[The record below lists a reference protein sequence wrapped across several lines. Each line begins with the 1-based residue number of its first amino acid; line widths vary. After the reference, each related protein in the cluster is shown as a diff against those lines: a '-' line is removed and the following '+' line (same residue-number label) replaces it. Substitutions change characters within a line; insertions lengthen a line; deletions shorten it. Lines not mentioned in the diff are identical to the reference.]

1 MMLVELNDHD
11 YSLIKTKALQWGDKH
26 FKYLCFLDSNQYPSD
41 HLSKYDCLIACSNS
55 PLSRGSLSSIAYLKK
70 LCKDQSNSKKWI
82 FGHLNYDFKNHLEKL
97 SSENKDLV
105 KFPETVFFEPEVL
118 LKFKDEKLEI
128 EQSNDNGATF
138 IWDQICS
145 EIELKAY
152 DDCIQMEQG
161 MLDNYYFESVQN
173 IKKHIADGDIY
184 EMNFCQEF
192 FKESIDLKVLEL
204 FQSLNKQSA
213 APFSAF
219 YKIETHHVLCFSPER
234 YICKRKNRIYS
245 QPIKGTI
252 SRNDDPEI
260 DIKNK
265 NSLSLSE
272 KDRAENVM
280 IVDLVRNDLSRICE
294 AGSIKVDELFGVYAF
309 NAVYQ
314 MISTI
319 SGELRI
325 GTSWAEVIT
334 NTFPMGSMTGAP
346 KIKAMELIER
356 YESSKRGIYS
366 GTIGYIDPEGDFD
379 FNVVI
384 RSLVYNAHNKYLSLQ
399 VGGAIVYDSIKEAEL
414 EECLLKVGKI
424 QKILSGN

>member
-1 MMLVELNDHD
+1 MMLIELHDHD

-26 FKYLCFLDSNQYPSD
+26 FKYLCFLDSNLYASD
-41 HLSKYDCLIACSNS
+41 HLSKYDCLIACSNV
-55 PLSRGSLSSIAYLKK
+55 PLSRGSLSSLEYLNK
-70 LCKDQSNSKKWI
+70 LTEDQSNSKKWI
-82 FGHLNYDFKNHLEKL
+82 FGHINYDFKNHLEKL

-105 KFPETVFFEPEVL
+105 KFPETHFFEPEVL
-118 LKFKDEKLEI
+118 LKFRDGKLEI
-128 EQSNDNGATF
+128 KQSIEIGTSN
-138 IWDQICS
+138 IWDQICL
-145 EIELKAY
+145 EIELDNY
-152 DDCIQMEQG
+152 NDCIQMEQG
-161 MLDNYYFESVQN
+161 MTDAYYFESVQN
-173 IKKHIADGDIY
+173 IKKHITDGDIY

-192 FKESIDLKVLEL
+192 FKESIDLNVLEL

-219 YKIETHHVLCFSPER
+219 YKIESHHVLCFSPER
-234 YICKRKNRIYS
+234 YLCKRQNRIYS

-265 NSLSLSE
+265 NSLSQSE

-280 IVDLVRNDLSRICE
+280 IVDLVRNDLSRICK

-319 SGELRI
+319 SGELSS
-325 GTSWAEVIT
+325 GTSWADVIR

-366 GTIGYIDPEGDFD
+366 GTIGYIDPDGDFD

-384 RSLVYNAHNKYLSLQ
+384 RSLVYNANNKYLSLQ
-399 VGGAIVYDSIKEAEL
+399 VGGAIVYDSIMEAEL
-414 EECLLKVGKI
+414 AECQLKVEKI

>member
-1 MMLVELNDHD
+1 MMLIELDDHD

-26 FKYLCFLDSNQYPSD
+26 FKYLCFLDSNLYASD
-41 HLSKYDCLIACSNS
+41 QLSKYDCLIACSNI
-55 PLSRGSLSSIAYLKK
+55 PLSIGSLSSKEYLFK
-70 LCKDQSNSKKWI
+70 LYEDQSKSKKWI
-82 FGHLNYDFKNHLEKL
+82 FGHLSYDFKNHLEKL
-97 SSENKDLV
+97 SSKNKDLV
-105 KFPETVFFEPEVL
+105 KFPETLFFEPEVL
-118 LKFKDEKLEI
+118 LKFRDGKLEI
-128 EQSNDNGATF
+128 EQSNELEPAF
-138 IWDQICS
+138 IWDQICL
-145 EIELKAY
+145 EMEMKAY
-152 DDCIQMEQG
+152 ADCIQMEQG
-161 MLDNYYFESVQN
+161 MPDAYYFEAIQS

-192 FKESIDLKVLEL
+192 FKESIDLNVLEL

-219 YKIETHHVLCFSPER
+219 YKIESYHVLCFSPER

-252 SRNDDPEI
+252 SRNEDPEI

-265 NSLSLSE
+265 NSLSQSE

-280 IVDLVRNDLSRICE
+280 IVDLVRNDLSRICR

-309 NAVYQ
+309 NTVYQ

-319 SGELRI
+319 SGELSK
-325 GTSWAEVIT
+325 GTSWADVIC

-356 YESSKRGIYS
+356 YETSKRGIYS
-366 GTIGYIDPEGDFD
+366 GTIGYIDPDGDFD

-384 RSLVYNAHNKYLSLQ
+384 RSLVYNAKNKYLSLQ

-414 EECLLKVGKI
+414 EECLLKVEKI
-424 QKILSGN
+424 QKILSGK